1 MHDLLKHGH
10 FFDKN
15 PVETQLGRAWL
26 RKQDIPEVTS
36 SLTLVE
42 GLQEQ
47 IKDFQARLEQESATH
62 PEARRLTTIPGV
74 AAYTAM
80 LVLAEV
86 GDFARF
92 ETGDGLSA
100 YAGLAVRQSQSGDT
114 DRRGGITKEGDAVL
128 RWALV
133 EAARNHVRVCPQ
145 SALSR
150 RYQRLAKTKGQKK
163 ALIATARVMAT
174 VMHAMITKKED
185 FQVNP

>member
-1 MHDLLKHGH
+1 M
-10 FFDKN
+10 
-15 PVETQLGRAWL
+15 
-26 RKQDIPEVTS
+26 
-36 SLTLVE
+36 
-42 GLQEQ
+42 
-47 IKDFQARLEQESATH
+47 
-62 PEARRLTTIPGV
+62 
-74 AAYTAM
+74 
-80 LVLAEV
+80 
-86 GDFARF
+86 
-92 ETGDGLSA
+92 
-100 YAGLAVRQSQSGDT
+100 
-114 DRRGGITKEGDAVL
+114 L